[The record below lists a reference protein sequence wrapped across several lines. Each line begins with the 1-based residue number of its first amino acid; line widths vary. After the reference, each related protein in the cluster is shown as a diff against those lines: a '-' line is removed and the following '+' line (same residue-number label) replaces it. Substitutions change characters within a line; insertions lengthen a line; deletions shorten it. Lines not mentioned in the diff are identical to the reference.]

1 MSGGGGGSGNEYDVQ
16 LNLVPLIDILTNIL
30 FFLLVGFAAQEIQFE
45 AENNIKLPAANTSA
59 ELRLSVNVA
68 ISGEELLV
76 EKVRVAKISNGKID
90 AALEGDKIVPLY
102 EKLNTLRAAREGQTG
117 GVSENDD
124 VIFLVADRQ
133 VPFTL
138 LSPVMKT
145 AAMAGY
151 PNFRFA
157 VIKK

>member
-1 MSGGGGGSGNEYDVQ
+1 MMSGGEAGGDDYGVH

-30 FFLLVGFAAQEIQFE
+30 FFLLIGFASQEMKYE
-45 AENNIKLPAANTSA
+45 GNLKLPSA
-59 ELRLSVNVA
+59 GVNNEFNASMSVT
-68 ISGEELLV
+68 ISRDELLV
-76 EKVRVAKISNGKID
+76 GDIAVAKVAGGRLVAPRD
-90 AALEGDKIVPLY
+90 GDKILPLY
-102 EKLNTLRAAREGQTG
+102 ERLNALRAQRQAASGGIRED
-117 GVSENDD
+117 DD
-124 VIFLVADRQ
+124 VVYLFADRD

-157 VIKK
+157 VVKK

>member
-1 MSGGGGGSGNEYDVQ
+1 MAGGGGGSGNDYDVQ

-30 FFLLVGFAAQEIQFE
+30 FFLLVGFASTEVQWEE
-45 AENNIKLPAANTSA
+45 ENKIRLPSA
-59 ELRLSVNVA
+59 STDTEVRMSVHLS
-68 ISGEELLV
+68 ISAEELLV
-76 EKVRVAKISNGKID
+76 EKVRVAKIVAGKVE
-90 AALEGDKIVPLY
+90 APTEGDKILPLY

-133 VPFTL
+133 VPFSL
-138 LSPVMKT
+138 LSPIMKT

>member
-1 MSGGGGGSGNEYDVQ
+1 MAGGGGGGGEYEVQ

-30 FFLLVGFAAQEIQFE
+30 FFLLVGFAAQEIQYE
-45 AENNIKLPAANTSA
+45 AENKIRLPAASTNA
-59 ELRLSVNVA
+59 DLRLSVNLSL
-68 ISGEELLV
+68 SGEELLV
-76 EKVRVAKISNGKID
+76 DKVRVAKISGGKFD
-90 AALEGDKIVPLY
+90 APLEGDKIVPLY

-117 GVSENDD
+117 GVSQNDD

>member
-1 MSGGGGGSGNEYDVQ
+1 MAGGGGGGGDYDVQ

-30 FFLLVGFAAQEIQFE
+30 FFLLIGFASEE
-45 AENNIKLPAANTSA
+45 MKYEGNLKLPSA
-59 ELRLSVNVA
+59 GVNA
-68 ISGEELLV
+68 EFTASLEITISRDQLLV
-76 EKVRVAKISNGKID
+76 GDLAVARIVDGRLDAKVD
-90 AALEGDKIVPLY
+90 GDKIVPLY
-102 EKLNTLRAAREGQTG
+102 ERLNTLRAERQAQTG
-117 GVSENDD
+117 GITQDAD
-124 VIFLVADRQ
+124 VAYLFADRD

-157 VIKK
+157 VVKK

>member
-1 MSGGGGGSGNEYDVQ
+1 MSAGGGGGGEYDVQ

-30 FFLLVGFAAQEIQFE
+30 FFLLVGFASQELQYE
-45 AENNIKLPAANTSA
+45 QSNNLKLPAASTNA
-59 ELRLSVNVA
+59 EMKLSIA
-68 ISGEELLV
+68 ISISKDELLV
-76 EKVRVAKISNGKID
+76 EKVRVAKIIDDKID
-90 AALEGDKIVPLY
+90 ALREGDKILPLY
-102 EKLNTLRAAREGQTG
+102 EKLNTLRAARESQTG

-124 VIFLVADRQ
+124 VIFLLADRQ
-133 VPFTL
+133 VPFTV

-145 AAMAGY
+145 SALAGF